1 MREVFFDAL
10 TKMGKAAGET
20 YIGYVRTIDE
30 LYNKYTKAINE
41 RKGEL
46 SR

>member
-20 YIGYVRTIDE
+20 YIGYVRKIDE
-30 LYNKYTKAINE
+30 LYNKYNKALDEKKNE
-41 RKGEL
+41 QLR
-46 SR
+46 